1 MAQEDWQDYNLV
13 HGGSD
18 KTLVI
23 ITYILMFFTAVIGPL
38 IV

>member
-13 HGGSD
+13 HGGFD